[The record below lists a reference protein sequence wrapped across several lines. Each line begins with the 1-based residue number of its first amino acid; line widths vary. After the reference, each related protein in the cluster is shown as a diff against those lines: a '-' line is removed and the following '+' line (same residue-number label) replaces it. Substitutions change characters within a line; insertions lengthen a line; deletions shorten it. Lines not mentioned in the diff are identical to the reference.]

1 MKKLDVVTIGETMVI
16 FNPMQDMPFTDSHIF
31 MKQIGG
37 AESNFAIGLSRLGH
51 KVGWISRLSD
61 DSLGY
66 YIHNLLRGNG
76 VDTSLVEFDKEYPTG
91 LLIKERLLQN
101 QMNVHYYRNNTAAS
115 FMTKDII
122 DVDYIS
128 QAKYLFITGITPAL
142 SETCKDLIFET
153 IKVSKQYGLKI
164 IFDPNLRFKLFSNKT
179 KYKEMIN
186 DIAFLSDYFLPGMQE
201 AKFLCAKN
209 TPEEIANYYLTMN
222 PSLTLILKRGGKG
235 CYYANT
241 KQNGYVNGIKVE
253 KIIDPI
259 GAGDAFA
266 AGFVSGLLEGKN
278 IEEALQQA
286 NILGALIVQTN
297 GDIEG
302 FPYRKQFDEFKDYL
316 SEPSPEEVNR

>member
-16 FNPMQDMPFTDSHIF
+16 FNPMQDMPFTDSHFF

-76 VDTSLVEFDKEYPTG
+76 VDTRLVEFDEENPIG
-91 LLIKERLLQN
+91 LLIKERLFKN
-101 QMNVHYYRNNTAAS
+101 QVNVHYYRHKTAAR
-115 FMTKDII
+115 FMTKEILDE
-122 DVDYIS
+122 DYIS
-128 QAKYLFITGITPAL
+128 QSKFLFITGITPAL
-142 SETCKDLIFET
+142 SESCRELIFEA
-153 IKVSKQYGLKI
+153 IKVSKQNGLKV
-164 IFDPNLRFKLFSNKT
+164 IFDPNLRFKLCSDKS

-186 DIAFLSDYFLPGMQE
+186 EIASLSDYFLPGEQE
-201 AKFLCAKN
+201 AKFLCDYDA
-209 TPEEIANYYLTMN
+209 PEDIANVYLTMN
-222 PSLTLILKRGGKG
+222 PSLTLILKLGSEG
-235 CYYANT
+235 CFYANN
-241 KQNGYVNGIKVE
+241 KQQGYVKGIKVE

-278 IEEALQQA
+278 IEDALHQA
-286 NILGALIVQTN
+286 NILGAIIVQTN

-302 FPYRKQFDEFKDYL
+302 FPYRKQFNEFKDYL
-316 SEPSPEEVNR
+316 LEPSQEEVNR